1 MDNCGRLNYVSHVCV
16 CTKTRRKVYENAE
29 PTCFALSNEIKLNV
43 EEGKL
48 VGRKGGSIVFL
59 ANLDEIDRVYPL

>member
-1 MDNCGRLNYVSHVCV
+1 MDNCGRLNCVSRVCV
-16 CTKTRRKVYENAE
+16 CTKTRQKVYENAE
-29 PTCFALSNEIKLNV
+29 PACFVLSDEIKLNV
-43 EEGKL
+43 EGEKL